1 MPFGTLNIMKNF
13 KKSFK
18 SKEELCASVERY
30 FKYIEGE
37 YRAEKKVANKANE
50 EPVIQKI
57 AIREAEPATI
67 ASLVFHLGFNSRE
80 EFDALEEKGRYSAI
94 LKRARLRVEAA
105 YEKRLLQPSPSG
117 AMFALKNL
125 GWNERADAEKQTP
138 NIATKLTINLVET
151 GPKPVSN
158 EGDVIID

>member
-1 MPFGTLNIMKNF
+1 MRNF

-18 SKEELCASVERY
+18 NKAELCTLVERY

-37 YRAEKKVANKANE
+37 YRVEKKATKKADE

-67 ASLVFHLGFNSRE
+67 AALVFHLGFNSRE
-80 EFDALEEKGRYSAI
+80 EFDALEEKGRYAAI

-125 GWNERADAEKQTP
+125 GWNEKADTEKKAT

-158 EGDVIID
+158 EEEVLLD

>member
-1 MPFGTLNIMKNF
+1 MKNF

-18 SKEELCASVERY
+18 NKAQLCTLVEQY

-37 YRAEKKVANKANE
+37 YRVEKKAAKKADE
-50 EPVIQKI
+50 EPAMQKI
-57 AIREAEPATI
+57 TVREAEPATI

-117 AMFALKNL
+117 AMFALKNM
-125 GWNERADAEKQTP
+125 GWNEKADTEKPAT
-138 NIATKLTINLVET
+138 NIATNLTIKLVET

-158 EGDVIID
+158 EGDVTID

>member
-1 MPFGTLNIMKNF
+1 MKNF
-13 KKSFK
+13 KKTFK
-18 SKEELCASVERY
+18 SREELCTLVERY

-37 YRAEKKVANKANE
+37 YRIEKQAAKKPDE

-57 AIREAEPATI
+57 TIREAEPATI
-67 ASLVFHLGFNSRE
+67 AALVFHLGFNSRE

-125 GWNERADAEKQTP
+125 GWNEKADTEKAVG
-138 NIATKLTINLVET
+138 NIAKKLTIAVIET

-158 EGDVIID
+158 ENEVILN

>member
-1 MPFGTLNIMKNF
+1 MKNF

-18 SKEELCASVERY
+18 SREELCALVEGY

-37 YRAEKKVANKANE
+37 YRLEKKAAKKTDE
-50 EPVIQKI
+50 EPVMQTVTL
-57 AIREAEPATI
+57 RESEPATI
-67 ASLVFHLGFNSRE
+67 ASLIFHLGFNSRE
-80 EFDALEEKGRYSAI
+80 EFDALENKGRYSAI

-125 GWNERADAEKQTP
+125 GWNEKADTEKRTA

>member
-1 MPFGTLNIMKNF
+1 MKNF

-18 SKEELCASVERY
+18 NKVELCTLVERY

-37 YRAEKKVANKANE
+37 YRVEKKAVKKADE
-50 EPVIQKI
+50 EPAMQKI
-57 AIREAEPATI
+57 TIREAEPATI

-125 GWNERADAEKQTP
+125 GWNDKAETEKP
-138 NIATKLTINLVET
+138 AANIATKLTINLVET
-151 GPKPVSN
+151 GPKPASN
-158 EGDVIID
+158 EGEILLD

>member
-1 MPFGTLNIMKNF
+1 MRNF

-18 SKEELCASVERY
+18 SKEELCALVDCY

-37 YRAEKKVANKANE
+37 YRFEKRVAKKTDE
-50 EPVIQKI
+50 EPVMEKI
-57 AIREAEPATI
+57 TIRDAEPATI

-125 GWNERADAEKQTP
+125 GWNEKADTEKAAT

-158 EGDVIID
+158 EGDVLLD

>member
-1 MPFGTLNIMKNF
+1 MKNF

-18 SKEELCASVERY
+18 NKAELCILVERY
-30 FKYIEGE
+30 FKYTEGE
-37 YRAEKKVANKANE
+37 YRVEKKAAKKAND
-50 EPVIQKI
+50 EPLIQKI
-57 AIREAEPATI
+57 TVRDAEPATI
-67 ASLVFHLGFNSRE
+67 AALVFHLGFNSRE

-125 GWNERADAEKQTP
+125 GWNEKADTAKPAT

-151 GPKPVSN
+151 GPKPVSD
-158 EGDVIID
+158 EGEVLLD